1 MTAPA
6 LSALPCPIAPFVP
19 HTQGMCLLDHIVEV
33 GETYLVAEVTPGMQD
48 LFCVDGGIPAWV
60 GLEWMAQA
68 VAAWAGWQSAARGE
82 TPSVG
87 FLVGTRR
94 FEAAVGEFSLA
105 TLHRL
110 SVSLE
115 FRADNGLGQFRGEIE
130 ADGARLAE
138 GSLTVYVPPSS
149 STDEPEI

>member
-60 GLEWMAQA
+60 GLEW
-68 VAAWAGWQSAARGE
+68 
-82 TPSVG
+82 
-87 FLVGTRR
+87 
-94 FEAAVGEFSLA
+94 
-105 TLHRL
+105 
-110 SVSLE
+110 
-115 FRADNGLGQFRGEIE
+115 
-130 ADGARLAE
+130 
-138 GSLTVYVPPSS
+138 
-149 STDEPEI
+149 